1 MIYITHLHIENYRC
15 FRLFDMDFEKES
27 NIIVGDNEAGKST
40 ILEAINLCLSGLIH
54 GRYLK
59 NELTEYLFNYSCV
72 QEYLES
78 VKNNHSQIPPYILIE
93 LYIDSDEENPD
104 LEVLRGTGNS
114 LGVAKTGV
122 SLKIEFD
129 DKYQT
134 HSEYEALVK
143 NGITNIPIEYYKI
156 DWRGFNRDVI
166 TSRSIPLKPSVI
178 DSSSTRFKNGSD
190 YYISKIID
198 DKLSDDEKIS
208 LIQAYRNLK
217 NDFKQSEELKIIN
230 TKINE
235 MAKISKK
242 NISIS
247 VNTSDVNAWEN
258 ILMTYFDEIPFHQ
271 IGQGEQSIIKTNL
284 ALNNIRN
291 DIFNVLLLEE
301 PENHLSHSNL
311 NYLLNSI
318 ETNNKDKQIIVT
330 THSSFVANKLGLQKI
345 LFINEKKVLP
355 FNNLSG
361 DTQNYFKRLPG
372 YNTLRLV
379 LAQKVILVEGPSDE
393 LIIQKAYFE
402 KFKCLPI
409 ENSIDVISVGLSAPR
424 FLEIAKELNIKV
436 AVVTDNDGD
445 KEKKIIRRYNDF
457 LSYNNIKVFTNSDN
471 NQNTL
476 EPSFVKCDAE
486 NEKKLKALIGY
497 TGTRDLSDYLQKCK
511 TEWALAV
518 FESEIQFSYPDYINE
533 CIDWISHE

>member
-59 NELTEYLFNYSCV
+59 NELTEYLFNYSCI

-93 LYIDSDEENPD
+93 LYLDSDEENPD

-114 LGVAKTGV
+114 LGVTKPGV

-217 NDFKQSEELKIIN
+217 NDFKQSEELKTIN

-284 ALNNIRN
+284 ALNSIRD

-318 ETNNKDKQIIVT
+318 EISNKDKQIIVT

-355 FNNLSG
+355 FNNLSD

-424 FLEIAKELNIKV
+424 FLEIAKALNIKV

-476 EPSFVKCDAE
+476 EPSFVKCDTE
-486 NEKKLKALIGY
+486 NENKLKVLLGY
-497 TGTRDLSDYLQKCK
+497 TGMRDLSDYLQKCK

>member
-217 NDFKQSEELKIIN
+217 NDFKQIEELKIIN

-345 LFINEKKVLP
+345 LFINEKKVLQ

>member
-217 NDFKQSEELKIIN
+217 NDFKQIEELKIIN

-345 LFINEKKVLP
+345 LFINEKKVLQ

-379 LAQKVILVEGPSDE
+379 LALKVILVEGPSDE

>member
-217 NDFKQSEELKIIN
+217 NDFKQIEELKIIN

-318 ETNNKDKQIIVT
+318 ESNNKDKQIIVT

-345 LFINEKKVLP
+345 LFINEKKVLQ

-409 ENSIDVISVGLSAPR
+409 EKSIDVISVGLSAPR

>member
-217 NDFKQSEELKIIN
+217 NDFKQIEELKIIN

-345 LFINEKKVLP
+345 LFINEKKVLQ

-409 ENSIDVISVGLSAPR
+409 EKSIDVISVGLSAPR

>member
-40 ILEAINLCLSGLIH
+40 IVEAINLCLSGLIH

-217 NDFKQSEELKIIN
+217 NDFKQIEELKIIN

-345 LFINEKKVLP
+345 LFINEKKVLQ

-486 NEKKLKALIGY
+486 NEKKLKSLIGY